1 MFGEYSQGER
11 ASIAM
16 VVALSLPVEV
26 LPVSSEDMSSS
37 GEEVSSIYGRTE
49 LMSSRYPDSWNMALI
64 ENMCS
69 HLDIS
74 TRKLAASFDF
84 IYSVDKYRP
93 LSTEERR
100 SLSSPYCQHLFSHDS
115 PDAREIRCAKLY
127 VQILVCVVLLN
138 KYDGRG
144 RVLLRN
150 LYGLLALSP
159 ARYVWIESSLCQF
172 LLEKESALQ
181 HSKTKG
187 SSKYRYAKIGAVAL
201 GAGAV
206 LAVTGGLAAPAIA
219 GALLLM
225 GSSTAAAATITGS
238 SVMMVLFGGAG
249 AGLAGYKM
257 TRRTLGLTEFEF
269 RTYGDIGRGNI
280 VGVLSIAE

>member
-1 MFGEYSQGER
+1 MFGEYSQDER

-26 LPVSSEDMSSS
+26 LPVFSEEGRS
-37 GEEVSSIYGRTE
+37 GEKASSIDGPAE
-49 LMSSRYPDSWNMALI
+49 LMPGRSLSRHQYGMDTGWNMALI

-69 HLDIS
+69 LLDIS
-74 TRKLAASFDF
+74 TRKLEASFDF
-84 IYSVDKYRP
+84 IHSVDKYRP

-100 SLSSPYCQHLFSHDS
+100 SLSSPYCQHLFRHDS
-115 PDAREIRCAKLY
+115 ADARERRFAKLY
-127 VQILVCVVLLN
+127 VQILVFVVLLN
-138 KYDGRG
+138 KCDGRG

-150 LYGLLALSP
+150 LYVLLGLSP

-172 LLEKESALQ
+172 LMERESALQ
-181 HSKTKG
+181 HAKTKG

-225 GSSTAAAATITGS
+225 GSSTAAAATLTGS
-238 SVMMVLFGGAG
+238 SVMMVLFGSAG

-257 TRRTLGLTEFEF
+257 TRRTLRLTEFEF
-269 RTYGDIGRGNI
+269 RTYGDPGRG
-280 VGVLSIAE
+280 

>member
-1 MFGEYSQGER
+1 MFGEYSQDER

-26 LPVSSEDMSSS
+26 LPVFSEEGRY
-37 GEEVSSIYGRTE
+37 GEKASSIDGQAE
-49 LMSSRYPDSWNMALI
+49 LMPGRSLSRHQYGMDTGWNMALI

-69 HLDIS
+69 QFDIS
-74 TRKLAASFDF
+74 TRKLEASFDF
-84 IYSVDKYRP
+84 IHSVDKYRP

-100 SLSSPYCQHLFSHDS
+100 SLSSPYCQHLFRHDS
-115 PDAREIRCAKLY
+115 ADARERRIAKLY
-127 VQILVCVVLLN
+127 VQILVFVVLLN
-138 KYDGRG
+138 KCDGRG

-150 LYGLLALSP
+150 LYVLLGLSP

-172 LLEKESALQ
+172 LMERESALQ
-181 HSKTKG
+181 HAKTKG

-225 GSSTAAAATITGS
+225 GSSTAAAATLTGS
-238 SVMMVLFGGAG
+238 SVMMVLFGSAG

-269 RTYGDIGRGNI
+269 RTYGDPGRG
-280 VGVLSIAE
+280 